1 MTTKSELKN
10 ENRIKTYKD
19 LEELKVLWQDIQNKN
34 TPDWGAGKALE
45 YFLLRAFELEEA
57 EVSYP
62 YRIPMTTVSPKESK
76 DDLEQIDGV
85 VYVNGMSCLIECKDE
100 KKPLNFEPITK
111 LRSQLMRRPSS
122 VIGSIF
128 SRSGFTAPALSLLKT
143 IQPQTILLWED
154 KEIDY
159 CLKNKA
165 FCTTLITKYRFE
177 VMYGGGYNYNVSF
190 DTNGDD
196 K

>member
-1 MTTKSELKN
+1 MASAKEYENLIRAYDDWDKLKTFWQGIQDKS
-10 ENRIKTYKD
+10 
-19 LEELKVLWQDIQNKN
+19 
-34 TPDWGAGKALE
+34 TPDWEAGKALE
-45 YFLLRAFELEEA
+45 YFILRCFEKEGA
-57 EVSYP
+57 EVRYP
-62 YRIPMTTVSPKESK
+62 YSVSNV
-76 DDLEQIDGV
+76 EQIDGV
-85 VYVNGMSCLIECKDE
+85 IYIENMACIIECKD
-100 KKPLNFEPITK
+100 KTTDKIKPLNFEPIAK

-128 SRSGFTAPALSLLKT
+128 SRRGFSAPALDLLKT

-154 KEIDY
+154 EEIDY